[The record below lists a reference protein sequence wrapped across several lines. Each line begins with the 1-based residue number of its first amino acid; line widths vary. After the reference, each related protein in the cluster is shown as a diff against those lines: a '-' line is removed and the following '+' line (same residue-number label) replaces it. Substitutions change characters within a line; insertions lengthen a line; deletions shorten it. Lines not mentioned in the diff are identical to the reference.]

1 MFKCGCGGCSPKQPE
16 SAKEEGT
23 PRGRR
28 PQDQRPS
35 CPGRTSRERRRC
47 ARLSPGEPQRKLE
60 RAQPRSVSSR
70 FTTCVRRPW
79 WVPPRP
85 GAWGPEEW
93 EAFSFVSLRPLPV
106 CCLLRCAHS
115 QASAAGLP
123 CRVTV
128 TFLSLPSPDGQAVEH
143 RAPILKGFQLC
154 GASSQHPPPA
164 PSPPGAMILEF
175 CKIDSSLPLLS
186 PPIKINS

>member
-1 MFKCGCGGCSPKQPE
+1 MVVAGVLQSSPSPPRRK
-16 SAKEEGT
+16 G

-28 PQDQRPS
+28 PQGQRPS
-35 CPGRTSRERRRC
+35 CPGRTSRERRCC
-47 ARLSPGEPQRKLE
+47 AHLSPGEPQRKLE

-143 RAPILKGFQLC
+143 RAPSSNTERFSTLRGQQPTSTSGPFSARRNDFRILQ
-154 GASSQHPPPA
+154 
-164 PSPPGAMILEF
+164 
-175 CKIDSSLPLLS
+175 
-186 PPIKINS
+186 N